1 MSKNVS
7 IEFKEVPRFK
17 AGSEEALEYL
27 DEEGFVVFANVLD
40 SIQTDKALS
49 LMWDYLEELGTG
61 IDRNDKD
68 TWSDKYW
75 PTAVHGGILPS
86 YGVGHSKMQWYV
98 RDIDDVKTCF
108 ASIWDTD
115 DLLTSFDGI
124 TIWRPWTYQEEW
136 KTNLGSDWLHID
148 QHPIGRPGKHCFQ
161 GVLNLME
168 VTRYTGGNVMIP
180 KSHKR
185 FELIPEHYEERLSR
199 IHPSIDHFRFPK
211 DDPLLS
217 DTQPI
222 VALMEP
228 GDLMIWDSRTIHCS
242 SHGIER
248 PPNSDDLLRVGSLIC
263 MMPKSK
269 SNTKVIEQRKEAVVN
284 RTSTTNWSDRFINAD
299 EFPQILAVEDRQ
311 KYQWPAVPELNEKQR
326 KLVGW

>member
-1 MSKNVS
+1 MSRN
-7 IEFKEVPRFK
+7 IEIELKEVPRFEP
-17 AGSEEALEYL
+17 GSVEALNYL

-40 SIQTDKALS
+40 GQQTAHALE
-49 LMWDYLEELGTG
+49 LMWDYLEGLSTG
-61 IDRNDKD
+61 IDREDKN
-68 TWSDKYW
+68 TWTDDKW

-86 YGVGHSKMQWYV
+86 YGVGHSEMQWYL
-98 RDIDDVKTCF
+98 RDIDNVSKCF

-115 DLLTSFDGI
+115 ELLTSFDGI
-124 TIWRPWTYQEEW
+124 TIWRPWTYRQEW
-136 KTNLGSDWLHID
+136 KTNLGTDWLHID
-148 QHPIGRPGKHCFQ
+148 QHPLGRPGKHCFQ

-185 FELIPEHYEERLSR
+185 FVTIPEQYEERLAR

-242 SHGIER
+242 SHGIEE
-248 PPNSDDLLRVGSLIC
+248 PPNSNDLLRVGSLIC

-269 SNTKVIEQRKEAVVN
+269 SNEEVISKRKQAVED

-299 EFPQILAVEDRQ
+299 EFPQILSVEDRA
-311 KYQWPAVPELNEKQR
+311 KYKWPAKPQLNEKQR

>member
-1 MSKNVS
+1 MAQNIS
-7 IEFKEVPRFK
+7 IEFKKVPRFQ
-17 AGSEEALEYL
+17 AGSKDALDYL
-27 DEEGFVVFANVLD
+27 EEEGFVVFASVLD
-40 SIQTDKALS
+40 SHQTDHALD
-49 LMWDYLEELGTG
+49 LLWDYLEELGTG
-61 IDRNDKD
+61 IDRKNKD
-68 TWSDKYW
+68 TWSDDRW

-98 RDIDDVKTCF
+98 RDIDDVKACF
-108 ASIWDTD
+108 ASIWDTEE
-115 DLLTSFDGI
+115 LLTSFDGI
-124 TIWRPWTYQEEW
+124 TIWRPWTYKEEW

-148 QHPIGRPGKHCFQ
+148 QHPLGRPGKHCFQ
-161 GVLNLME
+161 GVLNLTK
-168 VTRYTGGNVMIP
+168 VTEFTGGNVMVP

-185 FELIPEHYEERLSR
+185 FERIPEEYKERLSR

-217 DTQPI
+217 DTRPI

-242 SHGIER
+242 SHGIDR
-248 PPNSDDLLRVGSLIC
+248 PPNPDDLLRVGSLIC

-269 SNTKVIEQRKEAVVN
+269 SNERVIEQRKEAVLN

-299 EFPQILAVEDRQ
+299 EFPQILEIEDGD
-311 KYQWPAVPELNEKQR
+311 KFHWPDVPDLNEKQR

>member
-86 YGVGHSKMQWYV
+86 YGVGHSKMQWYI
-98 RDIDDVKTCF
+98 RDVDEVKTCF

>member
-1 MSKNVS
+1 MSANIE
-7 IEFKEVPRFK
+7 IEFKEVPRFEP
-17 AGSEEALEYL
+17 GSAESLNYL
-27 DEEGFVVFANVLD
+27 DEEGFVVYANVLD
-40 SIQTDKALS
+40 AQQTGCALG
-49 LMWDYLEELGTG
+49 LMWDYLEGLSTG
-61 IDRNDKD
+61 IDREDKN
-68 TWSDKYW
+68 TWTDDRW

-86 YGVGHSKMQWYV
+86 YGVGHSEMQWYL
-98 RDIDDVKTCF
+98 RDVDKVSKCF

-115 DLLTSFDGI
+115 ELLTSFDGI
-124 TIWRPWTYQEEW
+124 TIWRPWTYRKEW
-136 KTNLGSDWLHID
+136 KTNLGTDWLHID
-148 QHPIGRPGKHCFQ
+148 QHPVGRPGKHCFQ

-180 KSHKR
+180 RSHKR
-185 FELIPEHYEERLSR
+185 FVAIPEQYEERLSR
-199 IHPSIDHFRFPK
+199 IHSSIDHFRFPK

-242 SHGIER
+242 SHGIEE
-248 PPNSDDLLRVGSLIC
+248 PPNSSDLLRVGSLIC

-269 SNTKVIEQRKEAVVN
+269 SNEGVISKRKQAVEDC
-284 RTSTTNWSDRFINAD
+284 TSTTNWSDRFINAD
-299 EFPQILAVEDRQ
+299 EFPQILSVDDRA
-311 KYQWPAVPELNEKQR
+311 KYKWPSKPQLNEKQR